1 MKFGLANSS
10 HEILIDIFKK
20 YPQIAHVLV
29 YGSRAKGNYTNRS
42 DLDLVIADQDIDRFI
57 LGKVLSEI
65 NESDF
70 PHTIDLQSLDRIQ
83 NEKLIEHI
91 SRVGKTFYKKRRD

>member
-1 MKFGLANSS
+1 MKFGLSNSTKD
-10 HEILIDIFKK
+10 ILIDIFKK

-42 DLDLVIADQDIDRFI
+42 DLDLVIDDHEIDRYT
-57 LGKVLSEI
+57 LGKLLSEL

-70 PHTIDLQSLDRIQ
+70 PLTIDLQSLDQIQ
-83 NEKLIEHI
+83 NEKLIDHI
-91 SRVGKTFYKKRRD
+91 RRVGKTFYKKE

>member
-1 MKFGLANSS
+1 MKFGLSNSTKD
-10 HEILIDIFKK
+10 ILIDIFKK

-42 DLDLVIADQDIDRFI
+42 DLDLVIDDHEIDRYT
-57 LGKVLSEI
+57 LGKLLTEL

-70 PHTIDLQSLDRIQ
+70 PHTIDLQSLDQIQ
-83 NEKLIEHI
+83 NEKLIDHI
-91 SRVGKTFYKKRRD
+91 RRVGKTFYKKE

>member
-1 MKFGLANSS
+1 MMKFGLSNSA
-10 HEILIDIFKK
+10 HDILIGIFRK

-29 YGSRAKGNYTNRS
+29 YGSRAKGNYTSRS
-42 DLDLVIADQDIDRFI
+42 DLDLVIADQEIDRFT
-57 LGKVLSEI
+57 LGKVLADI

-83 NEKLIEHI
+83 NEKLIDHI
-91 SRVGKTFYKKRRD
+91 RRVGKTFYKKV

>member
-1 MKFGLANSS
+1 MKFGLSNSTKD
-10 HEILIDIFKK
+10 ILIDIFKK

-42 DLDLVIADQDIDRFI
+42 DLDLVIDDHEIDRYT
-57 LGKVLSEI
+57 LGKLLSEL

-70 PHTIDLQSLDRIQ
+70 PHTIDLQSLDQIQ
-83 NEKLIEHI
+83 NEKLIDHI
-91 SRVGKTFYKKRRD
+91 RRVGKTFYKKE

>member
-1 MKFGLANSS
+1 MKFGLSNSTKD
-10 HEILIDIFKK
+10 ILIDIFKK

-29 YGSRAKGNYTNRS
+29 YGSRAKGNYTSRS
-42 DLDLVIADQDIDRFI
+42 DLDLVIDDHEIDRFT
-57 LGKVLSEI
+57 LGELISEL

-83 NEKLIEHI
+83 NEKLIDHI
-91 SRVGKTFYKKRRD
+91 RRVGKTFYKKE